1 MKTIYIKNLIV
12 VMLAFNMTSCV
23 DMLDEPVY
31 SQLAPDNLLT
41 TEEGIKNVLYSAYA
55 HTANM
60 SGASSKAVIAMEEWQ
75 TDLMWQTG
83 GGENGTAVQFIN
95 FTLDPGL
102 GILFSDLW
110 APNYRAIRNANIILE
125 NINNLKLSDQKK
137 NEYSAEARF
146 IRAISYIK
154 LYNSFGPVPIR
165 RSTTDEL
172 EVSRPSIDE
181 MKLFIEEDLLFG
193 LNFLPQPGSEDEFGR
208 ANKGAA
214 LAFLSKFYLQE
225 KNWQKVVDYTN
236 QLVALGYY
244 SLYPVYQQM
253 FKVENERNSEMIW
266 VRPAY
271 ADATRSSANDWMNG
285 AFPVGFQKDPVS
297 GLEFQ
302 SNWVVFASE
311 YRMRDQFYNTFSEDD
326 KRKDL
331 IITSFINKAGDT
343 IQLLGD
349 DNTRSFKYWP
359 DPNAIQQAHGTDI
372 PVIRYA
378 DILLAKA
385 EALNE
390 ISGPNEEALNLINQ
404 VRERAGLNDSPLALS
419 NFPSKES
426 LREHIL
432 KERGWEFYSEAT
444 RRLDMIR
451 MGVLISDAQK
461 RGISNAQGF
470 RTLLPIPQQAIDSN
484 PVLIQNE
491 GY

>member
-1 MKTIYIKNLIV
+1 MKTIIIKYLMTV
-12 VMLAFNMTSCV
+12 VLVLNMASCV
-23 DMLDEPVY
+23 DILNEPVY
-31 SQLAPDNLLT
+31 SQLAPENLLM

-83 GGENGTAVQFIN
+83 GGENGNAVQFIN
-95 FTLDPGL
+95 YTLDPGMGL
-102 GILFSDLW
+102 LFGEIWS
-110 APNYRAIRNANIILE
+110 PNYRAIRNANIILE
-125 NINNLKLSDQKK
+125 NIDEVELTNQKK
-137 NEYSAEARF
+137 NEYRAEARF

-154 LYNSFGPVPIR
+154 LYESFGTVPIR

-172 EVSRPSIDE
+172 EVPRPSVEE
-181 MKLFIEEDLLFG
+181 MTTFIEEDLLFC
-193 LNFLPQPGSEDEFGR
+193 LDILPDPGSEEEFGR
-208 ANKGAA
+208 ANIGSA
-214 LAFLSKFYLQE
+214 LGFLIKFYLQE
-225 KNWQKVVDYTN
+225 KQWQKVVDYSDD
-236 QLVALGYY
+236 LMALGYY
-244 SLYPVYQQM
+244 SLYPVYQDM

-271 ADATRSSANDWMNG
+271 PDATRSSANDWMNG

-302 SNWVVFASE
+302 SNWVIFASE
-311 YRMRDQFYNTFSEDD
+311 YRMRDQFYNSFSEDD
-326 KRKDL
+326 KRKSL
-331 IITSFINKAGDT
+331 IVTSFINSAGDT

-359 DPNAIQQAHGTDI
+359 DPNAVQQAHGTDI

-378 DILLAKA
+378 DILLSRA

-390 ISGPNEEALNLINQ
+390 ISGPNQESLNLINQ
-404 VRERAGLNDSPLALS
+404 LRARAGLSSAPLLLS
-419 NFPSKES
+419 MFSTKEF
-426 LREHIL
+426 LREQIL
-432 KERGWEFYSEAT
+432 KERGWEFYSEAK

-451 MGVLISDAQK
+451 MGVLISNAK
-461 RGISNAQGF
+461 ERGISGAQDF
-470 RTLLPIPQQAIDSN
+470 RVLLPIPQQAIDSN
-484 PVLIQNE
+484 PVLVQNE